1 MAAAVL
7 IQILIE
13 GAFLKTRVKMR
24 DIIPGS
30 QKKKKIPQRANNFKC
45 MLYNQLKPCILIRGC
60 YCG

>member
-30 QKKKKIPQRANNFKC
+30 QKKKKKIPRE
-45 MLYNQLKPCILIRGC
+45 LIILNVC
-60 YCG
+60 FTTN